1 MKSTDLAVGPVV
13 ALLLILGG
21 APSPV
26 AAVTMQS
33 ALERTP
39 NVEGSWVAEPG
50 VVHFHF
56 VHRFTITDP
65 PISKVLN
72 SPTLLL
78 TTGVPGDLS
87 VGIRYASSSRLVAGE
102 PNEAELFARWAPL
115 QRRDGPVDGVAQV
128 GWNRAAESVD
138 GELLLT
144 GEVGPLR
151 LIGGARA
158 FSAFAGEDGK
168 LGWTG
173 GARWQIRPN
182 VGLAGDVSSVP
193 GLDDED
199 LAWGVGLQI
208 AIPTTPHSLSLHATN
223 ANTTTLQGA
232 SLDGGETFW
241 GFEFTVPITL
251 SRYFGG
257 GPAAPSDLGPAA
269 DAPTGAVVEMNN
281 ALDFLPDTVRVT
293 AGEQVVWRNT
303 SDLVHTVTGDPG
315 AALQAENVVLPEGAR
330 PFDSGDLVPGAS
342 FAHTFTVAG
351 TYRYVCVPHEPA
363 GMLGIVIVEPG

>member
-1 MKSTDLAVGPVV
+1 MGGPVV
-13 ALLLILGG
+13 VLLLTLGA
-21 APSPV
+21 APPPI
-26 AAVTMQS
+26 AAAATAQS
-33 ALERTP
+33 AVERTP

-78 TTGVPGDLS
+78 TTGIPGDLS
-87 VGIRYASSSRLVAGE
+87 AGIRYASSSRLVAGE

-115 QRRDGPVDGVAQV
+115 RHRDAPVDGVAQI
-128 GWNRAAESVD
+128 GWNHAAESVD

-144 GEVGPLR
+144 GALGR
-151 LIGGARA
+151 LGLMGGVRA
-158 FSAFAGEDGK
+158 FSDFAGGDGRV
-168 LGWTG
+168 GWTG
-173 GARWQIRPN
+173 GARWRIRPN
-182 VGLAGDVSSVP
+182 VALAGDVSSVP
-193 GLDDED
+193 GVEDED
-199 LAWGVGLQI
+199 LAWGVGLQM

-223 ANTTTLQGA
+223 ATTTTLQGA

-257 GPAAPSDLGPAA
+257 GTPAARSDARPTV

-281 ALDFLPDTVRVT
+281 ALDFLPDTVRVR

-303 SDLVHTVTGDPG
+303 SDLVHTVTGDPDG
-315 AALQAENVVLPEGAR
+315 VLRPENVILPEGAR
-330 PFDSGDLVPGAS
+330 PFDSGDLAPGAS
-342 FAHTFTVAG
+342 FARTFTVAG

-363 GMLGIVIVEPG
+363 GMLGVVIVEPG